1 MYAATREMGA
11 NHYASIGLQSSIMD
25 ANPHRLVQM
34 LMEGFIEKANIA
46 RHAMNR
52 HDMATKGVNISKAIA
67 ILGGLKDGLNMDAGE
82 LSANLH
88 ELYSYM
94 EKRLFEASA
103 ANNEEMVVE
112 VIDLMKTLKDAWVKI
127 PDLLQSKGDGN

>member
-1 MYAATREMGA
+1 MYAARSEMGA
-11 NHYASIGLQSSIMD
+11 NRYASIGLQSGIMD
-25 ANPHRLVQM
+25 ASPHRLVQM
-34 LMEGFIEKANIA
+34 LMEGFMEKASIA

-82 LSANLH
+82 LSTNLH

-103 ANNEEMVVE
+103 ANDEGMIVE
-112 VIDLMKTLKDAWVKI
+112 VIDLMKTLKDAWDKI
-127 PDLLQSKGDGN
+127 PEQLQSKGDGD